1 MKKHFSTILLCVFLL
16 AGVGLLLYP
25 TVSNWWNSR
34 TQSKAIADYDHA
46 VETMDEETYNQI
58 LDAAKEY
65 NVKLKQENTRIHNL
79 TKAEEK
85 EYKSILDV
93 SGTGIM
99 GTVTIPVIN
108 VELPIYHGTSDSVL
122 AIAVGHI
129 PGSSMPIGGS
139 GTHSVLSGHRGL
151 PSARLFTD
159 IDKLAPGDTFEL
171 RVLNELATYEV
182 DQIRVVLPYEISELE
197 IKLGEDQCTLVTCT
211 PYGINTHRLLVRGHR
226 IANDDTHVHITAD
239 AVQIEPMIIAPIV
252 AAPIIIFLLILVFV
266 NSGKEKNSNKLFKEL
281 KSDLKKDEKLL
292 KDDF

>member
-34 TQSKAIADYDHA
+34 TQSKAIADYDHL
-46 VETMDEETYNQI
+46 VEAMDEETYNRI
-58 LDAAKEY
+58 LNAAKEY
-65 NVKLKQENTRIHNL
+65 NIKLKQENTRIHTL
-79 TKAEEK
+79 TKEEEK
-85 EYKSILDV
+85 EYNSILDL
-93 SGTGIM
+93 SGNGIM

-108 VELPIYHGTSDSVL
+108 VELPIYHGTTDSVL
-122 AIAVGHI
+122 AVAIGHI

-226 IANDDTHVHITAD
+226 IANDDTRVHITAD

>member
-34 TQSKAIADYDHA
+34 TQSKAIADYDHL
-46 VETMDEETYNQI
+46 VEAMDEETYNRI
-58 LDAAKEY
+58 LNAAKEY
-65 NVKLKQENTRIHNL
+65 NIKLKQENTRIHTL
-79 TKAEEK
+79 TKEEEK
-85 EYKSILDV
+85 EYNSILDL
-93 SGTGIM
+93 SGNGIM

-108 VELPIYHGTSDSVL
+108 VELPIYHGTTDSVL
-122 AIAVGHI
+122 AVAIGHI

-159 IDKLAPGDTFEL
+159 IDKLAPGDIFEL

-226 IANDDTHVHITAD
+226 IANDDTRVHITAD

-252 AAPIIIFLLILVFV
+252 AAPIIIILLILVFV
-266 NSGKEKNSNKLFKEL
+266 NSAKEKNSNKLFKEL

-292 KDDF
+292 KDHF

>member
-34 TQSKAIADYDHA
+34 TQSKAIADYDHM
-46 VETMDEETYNQI
+46 VEAMDEETYNRI
-58 LDAAKEY
+58 LNAAKEY
-65 NVKLKQENTRIHNL
+65 NIKLKQENTRIHTL
-79 TKAEEK
+79 TKEEEK
-85 EYKSILDV
+85 EYNSILDL
-93 SGTGIM
+93 SGNGIM

-108 VELPIYHGTSDSVL
+108 VELPIYHGTTDSVL
-122 AIAVGHI
+122 AVAIGHI

-226 IANDDTHVHITAD
+226 IANDDTRVHITAD

-266 NSGKEKNSNKLFKEL
+266 NSAKEKTSNKLFKEL